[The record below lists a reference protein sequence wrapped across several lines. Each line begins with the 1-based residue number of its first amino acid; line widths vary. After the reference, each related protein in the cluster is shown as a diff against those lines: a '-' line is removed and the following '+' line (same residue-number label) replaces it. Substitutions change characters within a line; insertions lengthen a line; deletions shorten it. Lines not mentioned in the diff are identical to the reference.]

1 MPDYTKLKGF
11 TDIGKSLIMEQLS
24 DNLIMFFNWTLLN
37 VGAFTNIS
45 RPDSINPFGVRSKL
59 RLVEEPNYVV
69 GRVWEGFQGNW
80 VWESGLDYAVS
91 PFVPVIYVDNVA
103 VTTGFK
109 INYPLGRVIFDAA
122 IDIDSV
128 VEAKFSVRR
137 YNFYPSN
144 TPWFKQILFAS
155 YLAGDPHFLE
165 TAQGKW
171 ADILGQNRITLP
183 AIVVEVSPRRNMRG
197 LQLGGGHWVDIDVLF
212 HIFAEDSWDRDKV
225 IDIISMQR
233 EKTIILFDKNALLA
247 ADDFPLDDYGMVK
260 TGAKMY
266 PTLVQT
272 YSWKRCFFKDVIPQ
286 DVLSIPPLYRG
297 VARLTCEI
305 DFPEF

>member
-45 RPDSINPFGVRSKL
+45 RPDTLNPFGARSKL
-59 RLVEEPNYVV
+59 RLVEEPNYVA

-80 VWESGLDYAVS
+80 VWESGLDYAIS
-91 PFVPVIYVDNVA
+91 PFVPAIYLNNVL

-109 INYPLGRVIFDAA
+109 INYPLGRVIFDVA
-122 IDIDSV
+122 IDTDSV

-155 YLAGDPHFLE
+155 YLANDPHFLE

-183 AIVVEVSPRRNMRG
+183 AVVVEVSPRRNMRG

-212 HIFAEDSWDRDKV
+212 HIFAEDSWDRDKL

-233 EKTIILFDKNALLA
+233 EKTIVLFDKNALLA
-247 ADDFPLDDYGMVK
+247 ADDFPLNDYGMVK

-272 YSWKRCFFKDVIPQ
+272 YQWKRCFFRDSSAQDVIS
-286 DVLSIPPLYRG
+286 LPPLYRG
-297 VARLTCEI
+297 LIRLTCEI